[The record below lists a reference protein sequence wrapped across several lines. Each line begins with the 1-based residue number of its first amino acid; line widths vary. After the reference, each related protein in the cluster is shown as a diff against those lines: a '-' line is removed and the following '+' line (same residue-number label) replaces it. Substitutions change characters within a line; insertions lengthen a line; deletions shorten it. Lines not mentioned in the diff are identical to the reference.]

1 MKAPVRLTVAVFVAG
16 ITVAA
21 SHLLPSFL
29 TRTAVA
35 DAQTA
40 QVDGPHF
47 IRLYC
52 AGCHTAGRAAV
63 DLDGPTDLQALRH
76 DPLTWE
82 NALRM
87 IRSGRMPPQRF
98 PQPSSSERAQ
108 AIRWLETEIANAK
121 SYANASLRVRRLNR
135 QEYLNTVRDL
145 LGVSTVSMTDLPD
158 DDRGWDTVD
167 AIPELTKDQKVAYA
181 AAADRAVKAA
191 RIAELLPVYVPGYLE
206 ALALLIDTGDTDKRA
221 PKIDGQIASVFLASF
236 AQQAYRRPVSREE
249 VDGMADAFSTS
260 MSAGLGFEKSLTIV
274 MRSILA
280 SPAFLFCIEDNRP
293 GKPITEFELA
303 SRLSFFLWSSGP
315 DRELLSLAEH
325 ALLRKNLEAQAQRML
340 KDARS
345 HELARTFTQR
355 WLGLDKLASQNL
367 DDALRDDMLQETER
381 FIISII
387 EEDRPVSDLVQGN
400 YTFVNERLAR
410 HYGIAGIEGAEFQRV
425 VNPQRG
431 GLLTQG
437 SVLALTSPG
446 GTSSPVQRGKWV
458 LDKILG
464 TPPQPPPPGLLAA
477 FEKTRKS
484 FPAGSVR
491 QLMAQHREQKSC
503 ADCHGHMDGIGLAL
517 ENFDG
522 LGAWRTHYD
531 NGPVEPSVMPDGAV
545 LKSPADLK
553 NYLVRKRTQITQGLG
568 NRLLAHALG
577 HKPRL
582 GNSFN
587 ASDPDPSFST
597 LILDVVRSEPFQ
609 SVRPN

>member
-16 ITVAA
+16 IAVAA
-21 SHLLPSFL
+21 SHVLPSFL
-29 TRTAVA
+29 MRTAVA
-35 DAQTA
+35 DAQTV
-40 QVDGPHF
+40 QVDGPHV

-82 NALRM
+82 DALRM

-98 PQPSSSERAQ
+98 PQPSTSERTQ

-135 QEYLNTVRDL
+135 QEYLNTIRDR
-145 LGVSTVSMTDLPD
+145 LGVSAVSMTELPD
-158 DDRGWDTVD
+158 DDRGWDTLD
-167 AIPELTKDQKVAYA
+167 AIPELTNDQKVAYNA
-181 AAADRAVKAA
+181 AAERAVNAA

-206 ALALLIDTGDTDKRA
+206 AIALLIEVDERA
-221 PKIDGQIASVFLASF
+221 PKIDGQIASAFLASF

-249 VDGMADAFSTS
+249 VDGMSDAFNTS
-260 MSAGLGFEKSLTIV
+260 ISAGRGFEKSLKIV

-293 GKPITEFELA
+293 GKTITEFELA

-325 ALLRKNLEAQAQRML
+325 ALLRRNLEAQTQRML

-345 HELARTFTQR
+345 QELARTFTQR
-355 WLGLDKLASQNL
+355 WLGFDKAAFPGL
-367 DDALRDDMLQETER
+367 DDALRNDMLQETER
-381 FIISII
+381 FVISII
-387 EEDRPVSDLVQGN
+387 EEDRPVTDLVQGN

-410 HYGIAGIEGAEFQRV
+410 HYGIEGVEGAKFQRV

-446 GTSSPVQRGKWV
+446 GSSSPVQRGKWV

-503 ADCHGHMDGIGLAL
+503 ADCHGQMDGIGLAM

-531 NGPVEPSVMPDGAV
+531 TGPVEASVMPDGTV
-545 LKSPADLK
+545 LNGPSDLK
-553 NYLVRKRTQITQGLG
+553 NYLMRRRTQITQGLG

-587 ASDPDPSFST
+587 TSNPDPSFST
-597 LILDVVRSEPFQ
+597 LILDVVRCESFH